1 MPGHRSLRLVEVE
14 LLGAQGPHHAVEDA
28 ELQGRERSDH
38 HASRA
43 EALRAELDDARLLG
57 DVHHALGD
65 RAVPAGS
72 GLVHLRQ
79 ERVGRVRDDGGG
91 HARHD
96 AGAEGHAGVDE
107 AAALLRG
114 LVHALVHGLGHAALH
129 GELRHGVRDLLEEDR
144 AKAGVEAADDALL
157 LHEPRRNAGEGRR
170 EGGVRDAPDAA
181 RLQGAEEAV
190 GDELG
195 AGGRPE
201 VDGHAVVPRLLVS
214 NGLHGLDLEELDAA
228 KLEPALDEVANARG
242 RQARGERH
250 GALLLDHLAE
260 AADQA
265 LVVLRGLQLDA
276 RLHDVDGADRAVGER
291 AADAAREGRLGVV
304 HHVVGLLS
312 GRHGPSESVRWRRD
326 ECKARG

>member
-14 LLGAQGPHHAVEDA
+14 LLGAEHPHDAVKDA
-28 ELQGRERSDH
+28 ELQRRECPDH
-38 HASRA
+38 DASRA
-43 EALRAELDDARLLG
+43 KALRAELDNTGLLS

-79 ERVGRVRDDGGG
+79 ERVGRVRDDGRGD
-91 HARHD
+91 ARDD
-96 AGAEGHAGVDE
+96 AGAQAHGGVE
-107 AAALLRG
+107 HAAALG
-114 LVHALVHGLGHAALH
+114 GALPEVPVHGLGDAALH
-129 GELRHGVRDLLEEDR
+129 RELRHGVGDLLEEDR
-144 AKAGVEAADDALL
+144 AEARVEAAEHALL
-157 LHEPRRNAGEGRR
+157 LHEPRGHARERGGEAGVG
-170 EGGVRDAPDAA
+170 DAA
-181 RLQGAEEAV
+181 DAAGLQGAQEAV
-190 GDELG
+190 RDKLG
-195 AGGRPE
+195 ASGRPE